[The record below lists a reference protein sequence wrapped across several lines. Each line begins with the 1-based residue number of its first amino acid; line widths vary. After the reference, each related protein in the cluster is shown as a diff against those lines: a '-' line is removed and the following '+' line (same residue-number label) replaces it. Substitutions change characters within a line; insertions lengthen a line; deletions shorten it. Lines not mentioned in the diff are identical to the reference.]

1 MDPELKTKTE
11 KPGHEVHQTCDL
23 PAFMERIL
31 SQNRL
36 LHFYE
41 VKVVSVSF
49 KGFNHEV
56 KDNNDFGEGGWSGI
70 SNKKAVS
77 VIAKRPEPSISQ
89 APLRRQKPCQ

>member
-1 MDPELKTKTE
+1 M
-11 KPGHEVHQTCDL
+11 
-23 PAFMERIL
+23 
-31 SQNRL
+31 
-36 LHFYE
+36 
-41 VKVVSVSF
+41 SVSF